1 MNRTLRYWGR
11 ILLANAAGALA
22 VVGITG
28 AFPPSVSWHTF
39 VDRLTLSLVYAN
51 CIGTLLA
58 ATIPYI
64 AGRCW
69 ENDYRIKWT
78 ILLAAI
84 VALTAG
90 GTLAANVLLL
100 ILGTIP
106 RRQFW
111 SWFISSFEISL
122 TISLILCIAI
132 TTYEIARSRLER
144 AELDVRTR
152 ERDAADARRI
162 AAEAQLASLESRV
175 EPHFLFNTL
184 NSIAALIHDDPV
196 RAERMTEQ
204 LASLMRSSLQQRSA
218 RLVPLEHELRVVR
231 DYLEIERVRFGDR
244 LRYDLHV
251 DGTTALAI
259 PPLSIQTLV
268 ENSVKYAVS
277 PRREGGSVVVRA
289 SGSNGRVRLQVEDDG
304 PGFNGEA
311 LPSGHGLALLR
322 DRLALTFGGR
332 ATLTIESRPGKTAVS
347 IDLPAGSADPKDPIE
362 PAILDLEPRIPN
374 P

>member
-1 MNRTLRYWGR
+1 MSFGLRYWGR
-11 ILLANAAGALA
+11 ILLANAIGALV

-28 AFPPSVSWHTF
+28 ALPPSASWHTF

-51 CIGTLLA
+51 CIGTLMA
-58 ATIPYI
+58 ATIPFI

-90 GTLAANVLLL
+90 GTLVANVLLL

-111 SWFISSFEISL
+111 SWFVSSFEISL
-122 TISLILCIAI
+122 TISVILCIAV
-132 TTYEIARSRLER
+132 TTYEIARHRLER

-152 ERDAADARRI
+152 ERDAADARRM

-184 NSIAALIHDDPV
+184 NSIAALIHDNPE

-204 LASLMRSSLQQRSA
+204 LASLMRSSLDQHSA
-218 RLVPLEHELRVVR
+218 RLVPLEQELRVVR

-244 LRYDLHV
+244 LRYDLQV
-251 DGTTALAI
+251 DGTTAVAI

-277 PRREGGSVVVRA
+277 PRREGGSIVVRA
-289 SGSNGRVRLQVEDDG
+289 TSSNGRVRLEVEDNG
-304 PGFNGEA
+304 SGFDSEA
-311 LPSGHGLALLR
+311 LPDGHGLALLR
-322 DRLALTFGGR
+322 ERLALTFGGR
-332 ATLTIESRPGKTAVS
+332 ATLTIESQPGRTSVS
-347 IDLPAGSADPKDPIE
+347 IDLPTDSVVAKDSQ
-362 PAILDLEPRIPN
+362 
-374 P
+374 